1 MIIGKVE
8 FWISREVTGWV
19 YEESDPA
26 ASITVRIREG
36 ETVLAQTQAASAAL
50 ADPEQT
56 IANHGRQSFCIK
68 LSPPMDNLQ
77 RKRTVIEAAAEGS
90 GSWCALSRPIWIGT
104 PYLGEGPPLLA
115 NYKIST
121 PPSGETPPMKS
132 RPFWS
137 EKEVAASSSEMES
150 YPVFVVGAAR
160 SGTSAMAQAL
170 VKATRYQGFA
180 EGHVLDIAIR
190 VGNAVEQH
198 LDRKSI
204 WVKHK
209 DRGGYH
215 LGRMPN
221 ARFEAATLAFLRSL
235 TADFTSPYWMDK
247 TPTYQMV
254 ASVPVLADAWPNA
267 RFLFMK
273 RRGLEN
279 VRSRLRKFKGQN
291 PTFACKDWTLIMS
304 GWRNVRSSITGRF
317 LEVDQ
322 YDMATDP
329 ALTAERVSALLQ
341 LDPKEAEGLRD
352 CLSGERPEATGVP
365 QDIVGDVAELGWS
378 DEDLNQFREI
388 CGPEMSAYGYTYDGR
403 YRS

>member
-1 MIIGKVE
+1 
-8 FWISREVTGWV
+8 
-19 YEESDPA
+19 
-26 ASITVRIREG
+26 
-36 ETVLAQTQAASAAL
+36 
-50 ADPEQT
+50 
-56 IANHGRQSFCIK
+56 
-68 LSPPMDNLQ
+68 
-77 RKRTVIEAAAEGS
+77 
-90 GSWCALSRPIWIGT
+90 
-104 PYLGEGPPLLA
+104 
-115 NYKIST
+115 
-121 PPSGETPPMKS
+121 
-132 RPFWS
+132 
-137 EKEVAASSSEMES
+137 MES

-235 TADFTSPYWMDK
+235 TADFATPCWLDK
-247 TPTYQMV
+247 TPTYQMI

-267 RFLFMK
+267 RFIFMK

-279 VRSRLRKFKGQN
+279 VRSRLRKFRGQVF
-291 PTFACKDWTLIMS
+291 TFACKDWTLIMS
-304 GWRNVRSSITGRF
+304 GWRNVRNSIPGRF

-329 ALTAERVSALLQ
+329 ALTAESVSTLLQ
-341 LDPKEAEGLRD
+341 LDPKEAEGLRE
-352 CLSGERPEATGVP
+352 CLTGERPEATGVP